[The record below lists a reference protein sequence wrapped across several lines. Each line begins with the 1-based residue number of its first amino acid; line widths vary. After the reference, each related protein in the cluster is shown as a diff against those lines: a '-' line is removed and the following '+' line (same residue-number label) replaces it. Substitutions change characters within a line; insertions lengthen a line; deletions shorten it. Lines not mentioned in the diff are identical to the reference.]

1 MADIKVGETVKKA
14 AGVGKKFFDEFKK
27 FISRGN
33 VIDLSIGVLI
43 GGAFSGLVTA
53 FTDDII
59 NPILGLLGGSEAKF
73 GWSIPLGSGEGQS
86 LLIGAFVSSIINFL
100 IMALVIFL
108 IMKVLNKLLSLGK
121 KEEEE
126 KPAEPPKPSDE
137 VVLLTEIRD
146 LLKTK
151 DGE

>member
-1 MADIKVGETVKKA
+1 MADIKVGETAKKA
-14 AGVGKKFFDEFKK
+14 AGFGKKFFGEFKQ

-33 VIDLSIGVLI
+33 VIDLSVGVLI

-59 NPILGLLGGSEAKF
+59 NPILGLLGGANAEF
-73 GWSIPLGSGEGQS
+73 GWTIPIGSQRIA
-86 LLIGAFVSSIINFL
+86 IGSFVSSIINFL

-108 IMKVLNKLLSLGK
+108 IMKALNKLLSLGK
-121 KEEEE
+121 KAEEE

-146 LLKTK
+146 LLKAK

>member
-1 MADIKVGETVKKA
+1 MADIKVGETAKKA
-14 AGVGKKFFDEFKK
+14 AGAGKKFFDEFKK

-59 NPILGLLGGSEAKF
+59 NPILGLIGGANAEF
-73 GWSIPLGSGEGQS
+73 GWTIPIGSQRI
-86 LLIGAFVSSIINFL
+86 LIGNFVSSIINFL

-121 KEEEE
+121 KEEE

-146 LLKTK
+146 LLKK